1 MKTHTTFVKSSRPGI
16 TGVGRKARA
25 TRRGESGYALLLVVF
40 LLAILVTT
48 VMMATPRTLTEG
60 RREKEQEMIWRGK
73 QYINGIKRYTL
84 KNGHLPTSLDD
95 LMKAGPGSVRFMR
108 KAYTDPMNTKED
120 GKWRLIYVGPAGN
133 LIGSH
138 KPPQTIQFQGAGGL
152 GTPAASVAAGSQ
164 GGPPAQLPSAFGAV
178 PGTSSGG
185 ILTPGG
191 GASGTATGTPTP
203 AAGAAGGTTGAVAV
217 DVDADGMI
225 PTGDATG
232 MSGSSPSDTTIIG
245 GKIIGVGSNVKH
257 PSIIVYE
264 KAHNYWQFEFVWDP
278 SKDAVGAAGPL
289 PGTGVAPGGTLAIGS
304 PQGGIGGSAP
314 SGATPG
320 AGTPG
325 APTAPAP
332 NQ

>member
-1 MKTHTTFVKSSRPGI
+1 MKRHRYFTRANCREIGSASAGNAEVGYSRRS
-16 TGVGRKARA
+16 GRAARN
-25 TRRGESGYALLLVVF
+25 GESGYALLLVVF

-152 GTPAASVAAGSQ
+152 GTPAAAVAAGSQ
-164 GGPPAQLPSAFGAV
+164 NGPPAQLPSAFGAS

-191 GASGTATGTPTP
+191 ASSTP
-203 AAGAAGGTTGAVAV
+203 AAGIPAAAGATGSGAPGAVA
-217 DVDADGMI
+217 VDADGMI
-225 PTGDATG
+225 PTGDANG
-232 MSGSSPSDTTIIG
+232 LSGASSSDATIIG

-257 PSIIVYE
+257 PSVIVYE
-264 KAHNYWQFEFVWDP
+264 KARNYWQFEFVWDP
-278 SKDAVGAAGPL
+278 SKDAAGGVGVPPGAG
-289 PGTGVAPGGTLAIGS
+289 VNPGGRCRLAVHKAG
-304 PQGGIGGSAP
+304 A
-314 SGATPG
+314 ATPG
-320 AGTPG
+320 TVTP
-325 APTAPAP
+325 PAP